1 VEVVKLKMRVFVGV
15 EEIARSIRNP
25 VLTIGNFDGV
35 HRGHQA
41 LFERVKDWA
50 KKLNGESVVMTF
62 FPQPLKVLAPET
74 GPPLITLHEKKV
86 ELIASCGIDV
96 TIVIP
101 FDREFSRISA
111 PSFVKDILVEKIG
124 VKALVVGYDYRFGH
138 GREGDIDF
146 LRQMG
151 DECGFFV
158 DIVSGMRVD
167 ETLVSSTL
175 IRQLIK
181 DGELREACRLLGRP
195 YEVSGTVVT
204 GRGRG
209 GKLLGFPTA
218 NVRLSGQAC
227 PRPGVYAVEA
237 EVNGSR
243 YGGAANLGYNPT
255 FGDDELSLEVHI
267 FDFDKDIYD
276 KPISVKF
283 IDRLRDEQRF
293 SGLDELVRQIRMDV
307 ARAREILSRKGNL
320 VCLHGL
326 TEPKQPLAQG
336 DVMENT
342 GA

>member
-1 VEVVKLKMRVFVGV
+1 MKVFVGV
-15 EEIARSIRNP
+15 QEIARSIRNP

-41 LFERVKDWA
+41 LFHRVREWA
-50 KKLNGESVVMTF
+50 EKLHGESVVMTF
-62 FPQPLKVLAPET
+62 YPQPLKVLAPET
-74 GPPLITLHEKKV
+74 GPPLITLHEKKL

-101 FDREFSRISA
+101 FDREFSKISA
-111 PSFVKDILVEKIG
+111 PSFVKDILVGKIG
-124 VKALVVGYDYRFGH
+124 VRALVVGYDYRFGH
-138 GREGDIDF
+138 GRQGDIDF

-151 DECGFFV
+151 DEHGFFV
-158 DIVSGMRVD
+158 DIVSGIRVE
-167 ETLVSSTL
+167 ETVVSSTL

-181 DGELREACRLLGRP
+181 DGDLREACRLLGRP

-209 GKLLGFPTA
+209 GRLLGFPTA

-227 PRPGVYAVEA
+227 PRPGVYAVQA
-237 EVNGSR
+237 EVNGAI

-267 FDFDKDIYD
+267 FDFDKDIYG
-276 KPISVKF
+276 KPISVRF

-293 SGLDELVRQIRMDV
+293 SGMEELVEQIRKDV
-307 ARAREILSRKGNL
+307 ARAREVLSKEGSLSCRGI
-320 VCLHGL
+320 L
-326 TEPKQPLAQG
+326 TEAEREFVG
-336 DVMENT
+336 
-342 GA
+342 GACQARVG